1 MELMTVIGILAI
13 VSAIAIPNIIGWM
26 PKHRLSNGA
35 RSLLSAFE
43 LARLTAVKQPTATVD
58 INFDYNNDSY
68 SIEVDDQPV
77 RSGAMPAGVDLQAH
91 GDEPV
96 PSSIVFN
103 SQGLPV
109 NGSGTPVKGFIVVAS
124 GSLSPKNIKLSAAG
138 NVNIE
143 SGG

>member
-13 VSAIAIPNIIGWM
+13 VSAIAVPNILGWM

-43 LARLTAVKQPTATVD
+43 LTRLTAVKQPNAIVD
-58 INFDYNNDSY
+58 ITFDYDNDSF
-68 SIEVDDQPV
+68 SIKVGGAQV
-77 RSGAMPAGVDLQAH
+77 RSGAMPAGVDLQEH
-91 GDEPV
+91 GDDPLNG
-96 PSSIVFN
+96 PIVFN
-103 SQGLPV
+103 SQGLPE
-109 NGSGTPVKGFIVVAS
+109 NGSGAPIDGFIVVSS

-143 SGG
+143 RGG